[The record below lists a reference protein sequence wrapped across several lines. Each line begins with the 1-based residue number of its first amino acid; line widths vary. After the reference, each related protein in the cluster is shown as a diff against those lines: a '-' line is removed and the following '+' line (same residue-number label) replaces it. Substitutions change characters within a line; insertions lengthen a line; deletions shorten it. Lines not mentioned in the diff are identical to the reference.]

1 MINSERKNFKN
12 YEASLPHYVC
22 MAAGDFL
29 LHNTFLLSL
38 NEYKPKKKKHIFFFN
53 PSILKSLWT
62 NLGLAVAVS

>member
-29 LHNTFLLSL
+29 LYDTIHSCF
-38 NEYKPKKKKHIFFFN
+38 H
-53 PSILKSLWT
+53 
-62 NLGLAVAVS
+62 